1 MRRHSLVRSLHPGSR
16 GWALSR
22 LGWIATL
29 ALCAC
34 GGEPDEARREPVAQ
48 TATAPASKPAAAVQ
62 EAVAPPA
69 KAPVAA
75 TAEPPVVATPPAP
88 ASSSATAAPEYLLV
102 VFRKKGLY
110 RDTDEL
116 VPVHG
121 AGYEPLRAFVVL
133 RGKPRRQSPVAEVQP
148 YCLSSTHCEYR
159 APRRAGL
166 ADRIMIS
173 LEDDSVARLSAAD
186 DMVVISAR
194 TLAVATPSVV
204 KLTMTIP
211 GQAPVTRQI
220 TYAKAPGTA
229 S

>member
-1 MRRHSLVRSLHPGSR
+1 
-16 GWALSR
+16 
-22 LGWIATL
+22 
-29 ALCAC
+29 
-34 GGEPDEARREPVAQ
+34 
-48 TATAPASKPAAAVQ
+48 
-62 EAVAPPA
+62 
-69 KAPVAA
+69 VAA
-75 TAEPPVVATPPAP
+75 QAASPVVATPPAP
-88 ASSSATAAPEYLLV
+88 ANSSATAAPEYLLV
-102 VFRKKGLY
+102 IFRKKGLH

-121 AGYEPLRAFVVL
+121 AGYEPLRAFVSL

-148 YCLSSTHCEYR
+148 HCLSSTQCEYR

-173 LEDDSVARLSAAD
+173 LDDDSVAGLSAAD
-186 DMVVISAR
+186 GMVVISAR
-194 TLAVATPSVV
+194 TLAVATTSVV